1 MMNECSEDSPQQLQL
16 VVEAKSEDKRNSVAV
31 TFLRTREGKLLMSHN
46 IIKPGF
52 YIFSISTTERIYGG
66 RACKRSTEK

>member
-1 MMNECSEDSPQQLQL
+1 MSVVKTALSSSKL

-31 TFLRTREGKLLMSHN
+31 TFLRTKEGKLLMSHN

-52 YIFSISTTERIYGG
+52 YIFSISTRERLYGVG
-66 RACKRSTEK
+66 ARERSTEK